1 MNERLQGSI
10 TSFIS
15 QSLLLSLELL
25 ATPATPPLV
34 VRQASRP
41 EAKVGKHPHH
51 LIATWISSL
60 LYSHHG
66 ALFDSLDQLML
77 TFSSG

>member
-1 MNERLQGSI
+1 MKDYKVQL
-10 TSFIS
+10 
-15 QSLLLSLELL
+15 LLLSLNHFF
-25 ATPATPPLV
+25 PPLV